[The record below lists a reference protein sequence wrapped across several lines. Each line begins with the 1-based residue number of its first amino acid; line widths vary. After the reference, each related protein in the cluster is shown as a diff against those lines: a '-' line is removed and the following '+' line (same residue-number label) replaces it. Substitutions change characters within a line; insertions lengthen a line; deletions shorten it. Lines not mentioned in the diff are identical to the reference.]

1 MIKKYGSSILIF
13 LYFVV
18 TVQLLLLG
26 IKGDHKRF
34 FEVVLLIASEMAI
47 MISDK
52 KGLSHL
58 TFSLALTIL
67 ILASAG

>member
-52 KGLSHL
+52 KGLSSL